1 MSEQWTQEQIAQ
13 AEKARTE
20 WVREQFQKANQYLA
34 GKGILPDNVAVSE
47 SRYLPPYFAVWKL
60 NTKEKQS
67 YWVISG
73 DLPTDHIAVSAA
85 SNAREAVRAF
95 SLHWQLKAQQIADS
109 GLQDKTQHEFANLL
123 VKRAHNLYDMFNKDE
138 LWQMESASEL

>member
-1 MSEQWTQEQIAQ
+1 MSEQWTQEQITQ

-109 GLQDKTQHEFANLL
+109 GLQDKTQHDFANLL

-138 LWQMESASEL
+138 LWQMESAGEV